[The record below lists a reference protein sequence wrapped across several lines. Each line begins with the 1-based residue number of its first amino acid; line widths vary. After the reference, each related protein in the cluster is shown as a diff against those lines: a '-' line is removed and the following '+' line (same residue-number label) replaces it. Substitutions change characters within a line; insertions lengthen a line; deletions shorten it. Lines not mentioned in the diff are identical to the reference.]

1 MLDSDDSTNC
11 VDAGGCGQIGKAS
24 VLGKR
29 DGVRQSGAG
38 ATGNRITPRNCF
50 QVQKAKM
57 VETTLYQTFMRLG
70 GFGMIGDAGAKF
82 LAQMQQI
89 QSLVSLDLSGNTIGC
104 AGLQALMNRIYFG
117 TTLTSLVLSGNPL
130 EMEERQS

>member
-1 MLDSDDSTNC
+1 
-11 VDAGGCGQIGKAS
+11 
-24 VLGKR
+24 
-29 DGVRQSGAG
+29 
-38 ATGNRITPRNCF
+38 
-50 QVQKAKM
+50 M

-104 AGLQALMNRIYFG
+104 AGLQAMMNTIYFS
-117 TTLTSLVLSGNPL
+117 TTLTSLELSGNPL
-130 EMEERQS
+130 GDKGATILGNALKLNRSLTHLGLHCCDINIVGLGVLV